1 MDTLERAI
9 RSALEKGDAGDRAY
23 REKVYQSAFAALERA
38 LNNPNVSEESALARR
53 SSLQQT
59 IARVEGEHL
68 AVSRPVPVQ
77 PQDERRV
84 APEAPR
90 VQARNEAP
98 RVAEPDLRAEP
109 RHPPQARPYPT
120 ERREPVLGGEHRAPV
135 LDEYRIDADL
145 DETVRGE
152 PRSVRRK
159 RRPFAMLFV
168 AITALALIALAAW
181 WVVGS
186 GLLIPAEQRDGSV
199 PNPSPV
205 REAEGFNPAAGTA
218 PGNTGAPRLGAE
230 AADPNAIA
238 LFTPG
243 EQDDFTTPS
252 DAVAELTGE
261 GEARALRI
269 HSGRSGSAIAFN
281 VPQDVLKQ
289 LAGRRAL
296 FVVEAQAEDGEAT
309 QISISC
315 SFGEL
320 GDCGGRRRFDLTGE
334 RGDVIFDVDLPT
346 VEPGSDGTIA
356 IVSDV
361 SNNGKAVDIYS
372 IRVSGN

>member
-1 MDTLERAI
+1 VDTLERAI

-38 LNNPNVSEESALARR
+38 LNNPNVSEENALARR
-53 SSLQQT
+53 SGLQQT
-59 IARVEGEHL
+59 IARIEGEHL
-68 AVSRPVPVQ
+68 AASRPVQSRPDGDPRSNDRSIDPAPPVVSAETRQ
-77 PQDERRV
+77 
-84 APEAPR
+84 APS
-90 VQARNEAP
+90 
-98 RVAEPDLRAEP
+98 RAVP
-109 RHPPQARPYPT
+109 AS
-120 ERREPVLGGEHRAPV
+120 ERREPVLTAERREPV

-152 PRSVRRK
+152 TRQVRRR
-159 RRPFAMLFV
+159 RRPLAWLFIV
-168 AITALALIALAAW
+168 ITALAVLALAAW

-186 GLLIPAEQRDGSV
+186 GLFLSASQRDGAV

-205 REAEGFNPAAGTA
+205 REAEGFDPTVSNSGGSTA
-218 PGNTGAPRLGAE
+218 APRLGGQAQ
-230 AADPNAIA
+230 DPNAIA

-243 EQDDFTTPS
+243 DQDDFTVPG

-261 GEARALRI
+261 GEGRALRI

-281 VPQDVLKQ
+281 VPQDVLGR
-289 LAGRRAL
+289 LAGQRAL
-296 FVVEAQAEDGEAT
+296 FLVEAQAEDGQST

-334 RGDVIFDVDLPT
+334 RGDVIFDVELPN
-346 VEPGSDGTIA
+346 VQPGSDGTIA

-361 SNNGKAVDIYS
+361 SNNSKAVDIFS
-372 IRVSGN
+372 IRVSGGN